1 MKNKELL
8 ENVKHFTKVR
18 PFSIHKTEI
27 GADSTNALY
36 VHYHPEME
44 FIYLDEG
51 SMTFYVEGKQYN
63 MKEGDALFIPPAL
76 VHNAVKN
83 TGVPCRHY
91 AVVFSEEWLFMENT
105 FERNIYNEIIYPYR
119 YECVCMLG
127 RNNRADMDTLLLLKK
142 NFCFYAD
149 GA

>member
-1 MKNKELL
+1 MQNCNAAFGMNQLQIETEMRTDMKNKELL
-8 ENVKHFTKVR
+8 ENVKHFTKAR

-63 MKEGDALFIPPAL
+63 MKEGDALFITR
-76 VHNAVKN
+76 
-83 TGVPCRHY
+83 TG
-91 AVVFSEEWLFMENT
+91 
-105 FERNIYNEIIYPYR
+105 
-119 YECVCMLG
+119 
-127 RNNRADMDTLLLLKK
+127 
-142 NFCFYAD
+142 
-149 GA
+149 

>member
-8 ENVKHFTKVR
+8 ENVKHFTKAR

-51 SMTFYVEGKQYN
+51 SMKTVQYEGGRCTFYTSG
-63 MKEGDALFIPPAL
+63 
-76 VHNAVKN
+76 
-83 TGVPCRHY
+83 TG
-91 AVVFSEEWLFMENT
+91 S
-105 FERNIYNEIIYPYR
+105 
-119 YECVCMLG
+119 
-127 RNNRADMDTLLLLKK
+127 
-142 NFCFYAD
+142 
-149 GA
+149 

>member
-8 ENVKHFTKVR
+8 ENVKHFTKAR

-91 AVVFSEEWLFMENT
+91 AVSYTHLTLPTKRIV
-105 FERNIYNEIIYPYR
+105 EISGGAGY
-119 YECVCMLG
+119 
-127 RNNRADMDTLLLLKK
+127 LKK
-142 NFCFYAD
+142 KRKKKNNIINHVHRKHKNRHKHSTVINSTI
-149 GA
+149 

>member
-76 VHNAVKN
+76 VHNAVKIQ
-83 TGVPCRHY
+83 VCR
-91 AVVFSEEWLFMENT
+91 AGTMRLF
-105 FERNIYNEIIYPYR
+105 FPRNGCLWRIHLREIFI
-119 YECVCMLG
+119 M
-127 RNNRADMDTLLLLKK
+127 K
-142 NFCFYAD
+142 
-149 GA
+149 